1 MDGEMATLAAQFVA
15 QLEAQGVPLIDHIIG
30 LPLDEE
36 PGDRLALA
44 KREFDALP
52 PGLTHFVIHP
62 AADTPELRAITQS
75 WRSRVA
81 DYETLRSNEL
91 RDYVRGAGIQVTG
104 YRVLRDL
111 MPNL

>member
-1 MDGEMATLAAQFVA
+1 MSGRTPAGVAT
-15 QLEAQGVPLIDHIIG
+15 
-30 LPLDEE
+30 
-36 PGDRLALA
+36 R
-44 KREFDALP
+44 
-52 PGLTHFVIHP
+52 
-62 AADTPELRAITQS
+62 S